1 MAKSDKP
8 VKRVHKKREKIPLSK
23 DKQLEAEQKLAK
35 RKAEN
40 PDVYNLPASKRSI
53 QDLAEYF
60 VGIEEGTN
68 RILPIEKRRY
78 VIYLR
83 KSTDDEA
90 KQVRSLED
98 QRAECLELAKRLQIT
113 VAEDDIIE
121 ESASAKISGNR
132 PLFED
137 MLQGFRVGRYHGLI
151 SWSPDRIS
159 RNMKEA
165 GEVIEM
171 IDTELIQD
179 LQFKTYQFENNPNG
193 KMLLGILFATSKQY
207 SDKLS
212 VDVKRGTG
220 GNIREGKYNGVVKK
234 GYFVDASTGYFVP
247 DGYNW
252 DLLREAANMRLYKGK
267 NNIEIADFL
276 NNSHLGVRRNQDE
289 ELSQVKVD
297 KQMVGD
303 LFADPFYFGLYH
315 YGNNLA
321 DLTDLYDFLPL
332 ITPDEY
338 ITLNQVMATNFGEKS
353 AHKSV
358 QNKRLDYGL
367 LRGKVIC
374 DYCDTSMQFQHQ
386 EIKRGKNTGRWLIS
400 FYCRNKECLRYDTD
414 KQAETGQFPK
424 RSVRAKY
431 IMAAIEWTL
440 RNCTKKSKKA
450 YQLHIG
456 KLQVKLAQDTAIARR
471 KLAEAKNDLQSN
483 EKQYLRYQQFQLEH
497 PAEYEKHHNGKL
509 EHHQQLINVA
519 NHSIKK
525 SLEEL
530 ERLKTGLPTEEEF
543 YELVNSYLLT
553 LLKTTDLMEQDAV
566 CNELVANL
574 RVADDTVSVIKL
586 NPPYNLLADLPEIS
600 TGRGERTQTFDLTV
614 PNRARYQLRH
624 TPMVL
629 LGELY
634 RILGSISSPR
644 YKL

>member
-1 MAKSDKP
+1 MAEPKRR
-8 VKRVHKKREKIPLSK
+8 VKRAHKKREKIPLPK
-23 DKQLEAEQKLAK
+23 DKQLEAEQLLAK
-35 RKAEN
+35 RKTDN
-40 PDVYNLPASKRSI
+40 PDVYNLPASKRSV
-53 QDLAEYF
+53 QDLTEYF
-60 VGIEEGTN
+60 VKIEEGTN
-68 RILPIEKRRY
+68 RILPKEKCRY

-83 KSTDDEA
+83 KSTDNED
-90 KQVRSLED
+90 KQVRSLDD
-98 QRAECLELAKRLQIT
+98 QLAECLELAKRLQIT
-113 VAEDDIIE
+113 VREEDIIE

-132 PLFED
+132 PLFDE
-137 MLQGFRVGRYHGLI
+137 MLQGFRVGKYHGLI

-171 IDTELIQD
+171 IDQELIQD

-234 GYFVDASTGYFVP
+234 GYYVDASTGYFIP

-267 NNIEIADFL
+267 NNIEIAQFL
-276 NNSHLGVRRNQDE
+276 NDSNLSVRRNQDE
-289 ELSQVKVD
+289 DLLKVKVD

-303 LFADPFYFGLYH
+303 IFASPFYFGLYH

-321 DLTDLYDFLPL
+321 DLTELYDFLPL
-332 ITPDEY
+332 VTPDEY
-338 ITLNQVMATNFGEKS
+338 IRLNQEMATNFGEKS
-353 AHKSV
+353 AHKTV

-374 DYCDTSMQFQHQ
+374 DYCDTAMQFQHQ
-386 EIKRGKNTGRWLIS
+386 EIKRGKNQGRWLIS
-400 FYCRNKECLRYDTD
+400 FYCRNKECYRYNREAQDEAGTW
-414 KQAETGQFPK
+414 AK

-456 KLQVKLAQDTAIARR
+456 KLQIKLAQDTAIAKR
-471 KLAEAKNDLQSN
+471 KLSEAKNDLQTN

-497 PAEYEKHHNGKL
+497 PTEYDKHHNGKL

-525 SLEEL
+525 SLEEVD
-530 ERLKTGLPTEEEF
+530 RLKTGLPTEEEF

-553 LLKTTDLMEQDAV
+553 LLSTTDLMEQDAV

-574 RVADDTVSVIKL
+574 RVGDNSVSVIKL

-600 TGRGERTQTFDLTV
+600 TGRDARMLLELFKYIIAEPEPSQKLLSKLQLTR
-614 PNRARYQLRH
+614 NL
-624 TPMVL
+624 TP
-629 LGELY
+629 
-634 RILGSISSPR
+634 
-644 YKL
+644 KLMSGLVF

>member
-1 MAKSDKP
+1 MAEPKKP
-8 VKRVHKKREKIPLSK
+8 VKRVHKKREKIPLPK
-23 DKQLEAEQKLAK
+23 AKQLEAEQRLAK
-35 RKAEN
+35 RKAED
-40 PDVYNLPASKRSI
+40 PDVYNLPASKRSVG
-53 QDLAEYF
+53 DLAEYF
-60 VGIEEGTN
+60 ISVDEGTN

-113 VAEDDIIE
+113 IAEEDIIE

-132 PLFED
+132 PLFDD
-137 MLQGFRVGRYHGLI
+137 MLQGFRVGKYHGLI

-171 IDTELIQD
+171 IDQELIQD

-252 DLLREAANMRLYKGK
+252 DLLREAVNMRLYKGK

-276 NNSHLGVRRNQDE
+276 NDSSLSVRKDQDE
-289 ELSQVKVD
+289 VPTKVNVD

-303 LFADPFYFGLYH
+303 LFADPFYFGLYQ

-321 DLTDLYDFLPL
+321 DLTELYDFLPL
-332 ITPDEY
+332 MTPDEH
-338 ITLNQVMATNFGEKS
+338 ITINQVMATNFGEKP

-374 DYCDTSMQFQHQ
+374 DYCDTHMQFQHQ
-386 EIKRGKNTGRWLIS
+386 QIKRGKNTGRWLIS
-400 FYCRNKECLRYDTD
+400 FYCRNKECYRYNREAQDE
-414 KQAETGQFPK
+414 AGIWAK

-456 KLQVKLAQDTAIARR
+456 KLEIKLAQDKAIAKR
-471 KLAEAKNDLQSN
+471 KLAEAKNDLQAN
-483 EKQYLRYQQFQLEH
+483 EKQHLRYQQFQLER
-497 PAEYEKHHNGKL
+497 PEEYEKHHNGKL

-519 NHSIKK
+519 EHSIKK

-543 YELVNSYLLT
+543 YELVHSYLLT
-553 LLKTTDLMEQDAV
+553 LLNTTDLMEQDAV

-574 RVADDTVSVIKL
+574 RVGDNSVSVIKL

-600 TGRGERTQTFDLTV
+600 TGRGERTRTSDPRV
-614 PNRARYQLRH
+614 PNAVR
-624 TPMVL
+624 
-629 LGELY
+629 
-634 RILGSISSPR
+634 
-644 YKL
+644 

>member
-1 MAKSDKP
+1 MTSPNKPAKKS
-8 VKRVHKKREKIPLSK
+8 RKKREKIPLLKSN
-23 DKQLEAEQKLAK
+23 QIEAEQQLAK

-40 PDVYNLPASKRSI
+40 PDAYSLPVSKRSI
-53 QDLAEYF
+53 QDLSEYF
-60 VGIEEGTN
+60 ARVEEGTN
-68 RILPIEKRRY
+68 LILPKEKRRY

-98 QRAECLELAKRLQIT
+98 QLAECLELAKRLDIT
-113 VAEDDIIE
+113 VRDEDIIE

-132 PLFED
+132 PLFDE
-137 MLQGFRVGRYHGLI
+137 MLQGFRVGKYHGLI

-171 IDTELIQD
+171 IDLELIQD

-234 GYFVDASTGYFVP
+234 GYFVDASTGYFIP

-267 NNIEIADFL
+267 NNIEIASFL
-276 NNSHLGVRRNQDE
+276 NDSHLGVRRNQDE
-289 ELSQVKVD
+289 NLIQVKAD

-303 LFADPFYFGLYH
+303 IFADPFYFGLYH

-321 DLTDLYDFLPL
+321 DLTEIHDFLPL

-338 ITLNQVMATNFGEKS
+338 VILNQAMASDFGEKY
-353 AHKSV
+353 AGKSV
-358 QNKRLDYGL
+358 QSKRLDYGL

-374 DYCDTSMQFQHQ
+374 DYCDTPMQFQHQ
-386 EIKRGKNTGRWLIS
+386 EIKRGKNKGRWLIS
-400 FYCRNKECLRYDTD
+400 FYCRNKEECVRHNEDEAIKLYG
-414 KQAETGQFPK
+414 KK
-424 RSVRAKY
+424 LSKSVRAKY
-431 IMAAIEWTL
+431 VMAAIEWTL

-456 KLQVKLAQDTAIARR
+456 KLKIKLAQDKAIAKR
-471 KLAEAKNDLQSN
+471 KLAEAKNDLKAN

-497 PAEYEKHHNGKL
+497 PAEYKKHHNGKL
-509 EHHQQLINVA
+509 EHHQQLMNVA
-519 NHSIKK
+519 EHSINKNQK
-525 SLEEL
+525 EL
-530 ERLKTGLPTEEEF
+530 DRLKTGLPTEEEF
-543 YELVNSYLLT
+543 YELVHSYLST
-553 LLKTTDLMEQDAV
+553 LLNTTDLMEQDAV

-574 RVADDTVSVIKL
+574 RVGDDSVSVIKL

-600 TGRGERTQTFDLTV
+600 YGRGYRTRTCDLRV
-614 PNRARYQLRH
+614 PNAAR
-624 TPMVL
+624 
-629 LGELY
+629 
-634 RILGSISSPR
+634 
-644 YKL
+644 